1 MLRLNQLDEKISL
14 INEIP
19 TAVSIERSRI
29 WEINMKKYT
38 NIKDLS
44 NLKGIIKDAILL
56 KKTPYKYQDL
66 GKHKTLVML
75 FFNASLRTRL
85 STEKAAKN
93 LGMNVMVLN
102 VNDAWNLE
110 FEDGTVMNANTSE
123 HIKEAAAVISQYGD
137 VIAVRAF
144 PTLKDKEKD
153 ASEYILNNFVKYA
166 TVPIIN
172 MESATAHPLQA
183 LTDAITI
190 SELAKKERPKVVL
203 SWAPHP
209 KALPQAVANS
219 FVELMQNMEVDLT
232 ITHPAGY
239 ELNPEITKNTTLN
252 YNQEDALK
260 DADFVYVK
268 NWSSYSDYGTVLSQ
282 DKQWMM
288 TKEKLGVA
296 KFMHCLPV
304 RRNVVVEDAVLDSE
318 NSVVIKQANNRTFAA
333 QIVLKQ
339 ILENL

>member
-1 MLRLNQLDEKISL
+1 
-14 INEIP
+14 
-19 TAVSIERSRI
+19 
-29 WEINMKKYT
+29 MKKYT
-38 NIKDLS
+38 EIKDIS
-44 NLKGIIKDAILL
+44 NLNETIKEAILL
-56 KKTPYKYQDL
+56 KMNPYEFQDL

-93 LGMNVMVLN
+93 LGMDVMVLN
-102 VNDAWNLE
+102 VNDAWQLE

-123 HIKEAAAVISQYGD
+123 HIKEAAQVISQYAD
-137 VIAVRAF
+137 IIAVRAF
-144 PTLKDKEKD
+144 PTLTDKAKDQ
-153 ASEYILNNFVKYA
+153 SEYILKSFEKYA
-166 TVPIIN
+166 TVPIVN

-183 LTDAITI
+183 LADAITI
-190 SELAKKERPKVVL
+190 TELAEKPKPKVVL

-219 FVELMQNMEVDLT
+219 FVEMMQNLEIDFT
-232 ITHPAGY
+232 ITHPKGY
-239 ELNPEITKNTTLN
+239 ELDKNITKETPIN
-252 YNQEDALK
+252 YNKKEALQ

-268 NWSSYSDYGTVLSQ
+268 NWSNFNDYGKVLNQ
-282 DKQWMM
+282 DENWMM
-288 TKEKLGVA
+288 TKDKLGNA

-339 ILENL
+339 ILEGLR